1 MKRLTR
7 KFSILAISIASLI
20 PSTVSA
26 DALSLT
32 EKGDSAYEADNYVQA
47 EQYYLKAVQQEG
59 ASSSLYYNIGNA
71 YYRQGNLGKA
81 VVNYERA
88 LRLDPTDS
96 DARANL
102 EFVQGK
108 LADKQLDDGSIMTRI
123 SDSTINAFK
132 ADTWAVIAVGLF
144 AVFIACMAVYLFA
157 SAVAL
162 RKISFFGGIV
172 VFIVTFIT
180 VVISFAAANR
190 KVSSDYGVILPPA
203 AQLATTPREARSQAE
218 QAFLLHEG
226 TKVLIVDSIST
237 AAEGKWYEVRVGARD
252 RAWIKADDIE
262 KI

>member
-7 KFSILAISIASLI
+7 IFSILAIGIASLSPVDI
-20 PSTVSA
+20 HA
-26 DALSLT
+26 AALSLT

-47 EQYYLKAVQQEG
+47 EQYYLSALKEEG
-59 ASSSLYYNIGNA
+59 ASPSLYYNIGNA
-71 YYRQGNLGKA
+71 CYRQGNLGKA

-88 LRLDPTDS
+88 LKLDPTDE

-123 SDSTINAFK
+123 SDSAISAFK
-132 ADTWAVIAVGLF
+132 ADTWAAIAVGLF
-144 AVFIACMAVYLFA
+144 AIFIACMAVYLFA
-157 SAVAL
+157 SAVVL
-162 RKISFFGGIV
+162 RKISFFGGIA
-172 VFIVTFIT
+172 VFIVTF
-180 VVISFAAANR
+180 VAVLISFAAANR

-203 AQLATTPREARSQAE
+203 AQLATTPREARSQSE

-252 RAWIKADDIE
+252 RAWIKAEDIE